1 MKAIEYLKQAKTIF
15 WDFDG
20 VIKNSVTVKSDAFYQ
35 LFLPFGEDIA
45 ANIRKHHEENGGMS
59 RFDKLPVYL
68 EWAGENSSTEL
79 RDEYAEKFSQLV
91 KQKVIDSDWVD
102 GVLDYLNINHG
113 RQQFFIITATPQH
126 EIEEIL
132 SALKL
137 FCLFSEVIGSPVEK
151 NHAIKKLLLRYNI
164 APNQS
169 IVVGD
174 AVTDYNAAT
183 ENRVPFILRRTPLNM
198 KLQDE
203 LDCKVIDDFL

>member
-126 EIEEIL
+126 EI
-132 SALKL
+132 
-137 FCLFSEVIGSPVEK
+137 
-151 NHAIKKLLLRYNI
+151 
-164 APNQS
+164 
-169 IVVGD
+169 
-174 AVTDYNAAT
+174 
-183 ENRVPFILRRTPLNM
+183 
-198 KLQDE
+198 
-203 LDCKVIDDFL
+203 